1 MRNGLRPIRKRLGAE
16 EYMKSIVGLVRR
28 TVETSV
34 LERWGFSGKKRRKR
48 DDIKEL
54 ETDLRNSAR
63 MVFLRL

>member
-16 EYMKSIVGLVRR
+16 EYMKGTVVLGGR

-34 LERWGFSGKKRRKR
+34 LKRWGFRSKKRRKR

-54 ETDLRNSAR
+54 ETDLRSSAR
-63 MVFLRL
+63 MVFLHL